1 MTTRDM
7 LCVTYLFTLLLYL
20 SKKEIAP
27 ADFSA
32 GAIVRTEA
40 ADLKIN
46 CLCQNIFV
54 IFRGTYG

>member
-1 MTTRDM
+1 M

-32 GAIVRTEA
+32 GA
-40 ADLKIN
+40 
-46 CLCQNIFV
+46 FV
-54 IFRGTYG
+54 LRL